1 MGDWALGEWAKA
13 MGNAPANKSTRHARR
28 TLFGRLVTSV
38 CQVKA
43 WELTYRG
50 KGEGLAR
57 SQRRE
62 SRHRAGIP
70 DRRVVTGR

>member
-13 MGNAPANKSTRHARR
+13 MGDATAKTSTRHARR

-43 WELTYRG
+43 CE
-50 KGEGLAR
+50 
-57 SQRRE
+57 
-62 SRHRAGIP
+62 
-70 DRRVVTGR
+70 